1 MEDSVALD
9 SSKQKEFVKSVKG
22 IKKLLKKKD
31 KKVEKEDKGK
41 EVIKTPLKRVKHGK
55 IKKRIARGLVYL
67 SHIPHGFYE
76 NEMSQYFRQFGMVTN
91 VRVIRSKRTGNSKG
105 YAFVEFKDP
114 TVAQVVAETMNNY
127 LMGKRLIKA
136 VYIPPEKQK
145 INAKRMHWT
154 PQDNPTAN
162 KRRAEK
168 KKLNSP
174 KSEEGDSKA
183 AKSMLKT
190 LEQTKRKLKEI
201 GIDYDFFKPVD
212 IPEGMNYVHNKAET
226 DEKNGDIKKEKSKDD
241 KEEVKV
247 ASEDNK
253 LDVKNTGKKSK
264 GKNIKVNDT
273 TDKKKS
279 KVTDKMNNKDVKKD
293 IKGKQSAVPEVKQE
307 EVKKEKKIDKSQKL
321 KKQKLEDLKVEL
333 LEDFINIKESDG
345 DSDGS
350 LEFDSDEFVK
360 AMGEESF
367 DSEDNSSD
375 DESSANEEPA
385 KIVIGRKRQGKKNA
399 QSTDKKGNKNIKKQE
414 KPVVAPKR
422 KAEHKP
428 IQTKKV
434 KFEKQNNK
442 KTLNKVIKKKK

>member
-31 KKVEKEDKGK
+31 KKDDKEDK

-55 IKKRIARGLVYL
+55 IKKRIPRGLVYL

-145 INAKRMHWT
+145 ISAKRMHWT
-154 PQDNPTAN
+154 PQNNPTAN

-168 KKLNSP
+168 KKINGP
-174 KSEEGDSKA
+174 KSEEADTKA

-190 LEQTKRKLKEI
+190 LQQTKKKLKEI
-201 GIDYDFFKPVD
+201 GIAYDFFKPVD
-212 IPEGMNYVHNKAET
+212 IPEGINYVHDKDDT
-226 DEKNGDIKKEKSKDD
+226 DEKNGDIKKEINKDD
-241 KEEVKV
+241 KKEVKV
-247 ASEDNK
+247 ASKDK
-253 LDVKNTGKKSK
+253 VDVKNTGKKPK
-264 GKNIKVNDT
+264 GKNIKLNAT
-273 TDKKKS
+273 TDKS
-279 KVTDKMNNKDVKKD
+279 KVTDKINNQDVK
-293 IKGKQSAVPEVKQE
+293 KGKQSDALPVKQE
-307 EVKKEKKIDKSQKL
+307 EVKKEKKKTDKSQAI

-333 LEDFINIKESDG
+333 LEDFINIQESDG

-385 KIVIGRKRQGKKNA
+385 KIVIDRKRQGKKNVKA
-399 QSTDKKGNKNIKKQE
+399 QPTGNKNIKKQE

-422 KAEHKP
+422 KAEQKP
-428 IQTKKV
+428 VQTKKV

>member
-55 IKKRIARGLVYL
+55 IKKRIPRGLVYL

-114 TVAQVVAETMNNY
+114 TVAQVVSETMNNY

-145 INAKRMHWT
+145 NNAIRMHWT

-168 KKLNSP
+168 KKLNAP

-226 DEKNGDIKKEKSKDD
+226 NEKNGDIKKEKSKDD

-264 GKNIKVNDT
+264 
-273 TDKKKS
+273 
-279 KVTDKMNNKDVKKD
+279 
-293 IKGKQSAVPEVKQE
+293 EVKQE

-399 QSTDKKGNKNIKKQE
+399 QPTDKKGNKNIKKQE

>member
-31 KKVEKEDKGK
+31 KKDDTEVK
-41 EVIKTPLKRVKHGK
+41 EVIKTPLKRVKHGR
-55 IKKRIARGLVYL
+55 IKKRIPRGLVYL

-105 YAFVEFKDP
+105 YAFVEFMDP

-145 INAKRMHWT
+145 ISAKRMHWT
-154 PQDNPTAN
+154 PQNNPTAN
-162 KRRAEK
+162 RRRAEK
-168 KKLNSP
+168 KKINAP
-174 KSEEGDSKA
+174 KSEDADTKA
-183 AKSMLKT
+183 AQSMLKT
-190 LEQTKRKLKEI
+190 LGQTKKKLKEI
-201 GIDYDFFKPVD
+201 GIAYDFFKPVD
-212 IPEGMNYVHNKAET
+212 VPEGINYVHDKVET
-226 DEKNGDIKKEKSKDD
+226 DEKTGDIKKEKSKDD
-241 KEEVKV
+241 KKEVKV
-247 ASEDNK
+247 ASEDK

-264 GKNIKVNDT
+264 GKNIKLNET

-279 KVTDKMNNKDVKKD
+279 KVNEQGVKKNK
-293 IKGKQSAVPEVKQE
+293 KGKQSAAVPEVKQD
-307 EVKKEKKIDKSQKL
+307 EVEKEKNEKKIAKSQKI
-321 KKQKLEDLKVEL
+321 KKQKLEELKVEL
-333 LEDFINIKESDG
+333 LEDFINIQESDG

-385 KIVIGRKRQGKKNA
+385 KIVGRKRQGKKSA
-399 QSTDKKGNKNIKKQE
+399 QPTDKKGVKNIKKQE

-422 KAEHKP
+422 KAEQKP
-428 IQTKKV
+428 VQTKKV